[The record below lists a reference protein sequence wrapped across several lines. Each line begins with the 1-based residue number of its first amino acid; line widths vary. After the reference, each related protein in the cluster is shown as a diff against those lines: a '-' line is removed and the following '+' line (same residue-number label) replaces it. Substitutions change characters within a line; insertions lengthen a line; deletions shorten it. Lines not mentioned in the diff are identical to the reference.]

1 MKRCPE
7 CRRDYFDD
15 TLSFCLDDGAQLVDG
30 PATAELA
37 TAILPASARP
47 SENVTKPIVGK
58 NDATEILPLGVAN
71 NTGSISFS
79 RKKFWLLAGLVAV
92 LAAAGV
98 LASRYFLPDG
108 KPIESITVDEPRAA
122 LKLYWQMS
130 DVEQF
135 ELIRQRAR
143 YVQTLIGDEPTEY
156 DHESLNAIKVEIDDY
171 VEEKE
176 SLSQKPF
183 EEGLRVIYGRGSQLA
198 PLIIKAYEAR
208 RVPPAL
214 GIYQAMVESEYHD
227 CLVSSIGSVGLFQFQ
242 PSTARKYGLS
252 PKDYC
257 NVEKQSDAAARYMA
271 DLSSDFVDG
280 RSSAT
285 LGLFAF
291 VIGEGALREYLRQMR
306 QQNISE
312 RTFWSVFRNQKV
324 LDLPLH
330 EDGKRYVPRFFAV
343 AIIGETP
350 DVFELS
356 TPPLTTLGIKG
367 K

>member
-1 MKRCPE
+1 
-7 CRRDYFDD
+7 
-15 TLSFCLDDGAQLVDG
+15 
-30 PATAELA
+30 
-37 TAILPASARP
+37 
-47 SENVTKPIVGK
+47 
-58 NDATEILPLGVAN
+58 
-71 NTGSISFS
+71 
-79 RKKFWLLAGLVAV
+79 
-92 LAAAGV
+92 
-98 LASRYFLPDG
+98 
-108 KPIESITVDEPRAA
+108 
-122 LKLYWQMS
+122 
-130 DVEQF
+130 
-135 ELIRQRAR
+135 
-143 YVQTLIGDEPTEY
+143 
-156 DHESLNAIKVEIDDY
+156 
-171 VEEKE
+171 
-176 SLSQKPF
+176 
-183 EEGLRVIYGRGSQLA
+183 VIYGRGSQLA